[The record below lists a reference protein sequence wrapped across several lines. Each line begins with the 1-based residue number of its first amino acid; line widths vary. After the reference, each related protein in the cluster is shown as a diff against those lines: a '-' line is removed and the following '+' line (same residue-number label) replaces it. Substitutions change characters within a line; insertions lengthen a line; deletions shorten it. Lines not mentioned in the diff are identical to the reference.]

1 MSPRS
6 RSAGIKNIENMKIVP
21 KKHSIVL
28 LLMTLLFAG
37 CGQKAETIS
46 NTYPPEIDIHSA
58 ATTGDIASVR
68 QHIDAGSDLN
78 EPDST
83 SGNTPLMN
91 AILFGQQEIG
101 QLLIGH
107 KDSLLL

>member
-1 MSPRS
+1 
-6 RSAGIKNIENMKIVP
+6 
-21 KKHSIVL
+21 
-28 LLMTLLFAG
+28 MTLLFAG
-37 CGQKAETIS
+37 CGQIAETIS
-46 NTYPPEIDIHSA
+46 NTYLPEIDIHSA

-91 AILFGQQEIG
+91 AILFGRMTP
-101 QLLIGH
+101 
-107 KDSLLL
+107 STF